1 MTTSPEQLEIILAQP
16 RGSCAGVER
25 AIDIVEKALE
35 IYGPPIYVRHEI
47 VHNKFVLDNL
57 TSKGVIF
64 VNEVDEIPEG
74 AVTIFSAHGV
84 SEKVIEDADRRQLDW
99 IDATC
104 PLVTKVH
111 LEARRHEKAGREL
124 ILIGHR
130 GHPEV
135 EGTSG
140 RVKGHVHLVSNE
152 SDVDTLNVENPDQL
166 AYVTQTTLSVD
177 DTRHIIEK
185 LKARYPN
192 IVGPDL
198 KDICFATQN
207 RQNAVKDLSKEVDL
221 LLVIGATNSSNSNR
235 LRDLGETMGVTS
247 YLIDNEKAIQKSW
260 LNNISKIGITAGAS
274 APELLVQNVV
284 NFLKTCAPTTTV
296 RTLDG
301 VEETIQFKL
310 PKKLTD
316 KIDEDMHESA

>member
-1 MTTSPEQLEIILAQP
+1 MTTEANNTVEIILAQP

-57 TSKGVIF
+57 KAKGVIF
-64 VNEVDEIPEG
+64 VNEVDVIPEG

-84 SEKVIEDADRRQLDW
+84 SEKVVEEADARKLDW

-111 LEARRHEKAGREL
+111 LEAQRHEQTGKQI
-124 ILIGHR
+124 ILIGHK

-140 RVKGHVHLVSNE
+140 RVQNEVLLVSSE
-152 SDVDTLNVENPDQL
+152 EDVDNLVVDDPSKL

-185 LKARYPN
+185 LKARFPA
-192 IVGPDL
+192 ISGPDL

-207 RQNAVKDLSKEVDL
+207 RQNAVKALAQKADVI
-221 LLVIGATNSSNSNR
+221 LVIGAVNSSNSNR
-235 LRDLGETMGVTS
+235 LRDLGETMGVPS
-247 YLIDNEKAIQKSW
+247 YLINDEKAIDDAW
-260 LNNISKIGITAGAS
+260 LDGVKKIGITAGAS
-274 APELLVQNVV
+274 APEVLVQNVV
-284 NFLKTCAPTTTV
+284 DYLSS
-296 RTLDG
+296 RTPSRITLMDG
-301 VEETIQFKL
+301 VIENVQFKL
-310 PKKLTD
+310 PKKILT
-316 KIDEDMHESA
+316 KIEEKISEPA